1 MRVLKKNHAFSHII
15 RRGKR
20 LQGRY
25 LSIHYR
31 KRRDKDP
38 SRFGVTCSKGIGNA
52 VERNRLKRQLREI
65 ARSLGSELPEA
76 YDFVFMARPHA
87 KETEYQAILSE
98 ARSLFGASNLLTS
111 SENEQK
117 G

>member
-20 LQGRY
+20 LRGRY

-31 KRRDKDP
+31 KRRDRDP

-65 ARSLGSELPEA
+65 ARTFTSELPDA

-87 KETEYQAILSE
+87 KDTEYQLMLSE
-98 ARSLFGASNLLTS
+98 ARSLLNASNLLERS
-111 SENEQK
+111 RNEQK
-117 G
+117 D

>member
-1 MRVLKKNHAFSHII
+1 MRILKKNHAFSHII

-20 LQGRY
+20 LQGRH

-31 KRRDKDP
+31 KRRDHDP

-65 ARSLGSELPEA
+65 ARSLRSDLPDA
-76 YDFVFMARPHA
+76 YDFVLMARPHA
-87 KETEYQAILSE
+87 KNAEYQVILSE
-98 ARSLFGASNLLTS
+98 ARSLLGASNLLARS
-111 SENEQK
+111 QYEQK